1 MFAEHTLGM
10 ADYLYRKASNI
21 KVGFPDGK
29 VKCKINGTMQ
39 WLCAHSQNEQ
49 ENIVK
54 FCIRQAQRV
63 KLVSK
68 QHEHNIS
75 ILQDQRLKDKI
86 QKKENSLRRKIEKK
100 LQCVAEKKEELS
112 NEFPDISECKRNVI
126 LSVLSNVSVIIGLY
140 FEQLWYVDHQ
150 NVLYNGHIIFV
161 KKSKNSQVPKVIIT
175 YWRNDECEEEGEN
188 ITISL
193 YGLLADYVMGDL
205 SLDVK
210 CI

>member
-1 MFAEHTLGM
+1 MFAEHTLGL

-21 KVGFPDGK
+21 NIGFLDGK
-29 VKCKINGTMQ
+29 VECKINGTMQ
-39 WLCAHSQNEQ
+39 WLCAHSLNEQ

-68 QHEHNIS
+68 EHEHNIS

-100 LQCVAEKKEELS
+100 LQCVALEEVDLS

-126 LSVLSNVSVIIGLY
+126 LSVLSNASVINDLY
-140 FEQLWYVDHQ
+140 FEHVDHH
-150 NVLYNGHIIFV
+150 NVLYNGHIICV
-161 KKSKNSQVPKVIIT
+161 KQSKKSQVPKVIIT
-175 YWRNDECEEEGEN
+175 YWKNDEYEEEGEN
-188 ITISL
+188 ITILL
-193 YGLLADYVMGDL
+193 YRAIGRLYNGRPKFGCNVYLIL
-205 SLDVK
+205 
-210 CI
+210 